1 MASNRDK
8 RALSKSGA
16 AAVRGVVPA
25 DVMGP
30 RLLYVVICAV
40 LTLIGIVM
48 VYSASSVEALNNG
61 ADPASEVI
69 KQVVFAIMGV
79 TGAFVCAKLLPYDAW
94 KGWAAWALWGGSVLL
109 IVLTAAVGTEELGAQ
124 RWVNIGP
131 VSLQPSEF
139 AKIGFVLMA
148 ARLMEQIREGLAEWK
163 DVLVTAGW
171 TLGIPL
177 IFLLVTQSDLGTTAV
192 CMVGIVAVMWAADM
206 PGRAMALIAVFV
218 VVFVF
223 AMILVAPYRAARL
236 TSFIDPWKDALGTG
250 YQLIHSFY
258 AFSEGGLF
266 GVGLGNSSEKF
277 QYLPEAET
285 DFIFSIIGEEF
296 GLVGALVVIGLFL
309 ALLYAGLGIARK
321 APDRY
326 GAMLACGLTVM
337 LVFQAFL
344 NMACVIGLAPTTGKP
359 IPFISSGGSSL
370 IASMLISGII
380 LNVSFAS
387 DAPDQHDRRRADL
400 RIVRSEPV
408 SRGLSSHRGPSVGER
423 PAGRSVRR
431 PSSPKRTRP
440 EASRGG
446 YRSGGVRD
454 ARGRRH
460 R

>member
-1 MASNRDK
+1 MDGRPAT
-8 RALSKSGA
+8 GV
-16 AAVRGVVPA
+16 AAVRGAVPA

-30 RLLYVVICAV
+30 RLLYVVVCIV

-61 ADPASEVI
+61 ADPASEVV
-69 KQVVFAIMGV
+69 KQAAFALVGVVV
-79 TGAFVCAKLLPYDAW
+79 AFVCAKILPYSAW
-94 KGWAAWALWGGSVLL
+94 KGWAAWALWGGSVFL

-139 AKIGFVLMA
+139 AKVGFIIMA
-148 ARLMEQIREGLAEWK
+148 SRLMYQIREGLATWR
-163 DVLVTAGW
+163 DVLITAAW
-171 TLGIPL
+171 TLGLPL
-177 IFLLVTQSDLGTTAV
+177 AFLLVTQSDLGTTAV
-192 CMVGIVAVMWAADM
+192 CLVGIIAVLWAADV
-206 PGRAMALIAVFV
+206 PGRAVAAMVGFV
-218 VVFVF
+218 AFFVL
-223 AMILVAPYRAARL
+223 AMILVAPYRAERL
-236 TSFIDPWKDALGTG
+236 TSFMDPWKDALGSG

-296 GLVGALVVIGLFL
+296 GLLGALAVIALFL

-400 RIVRSEPV
+400 KIVRAET
-408 SRGLSSHRGPSVGER
+408 PSGV
-423 PAGRSVRR
+423 
-431 PSSPKRTRP
+431 PSSRHSRIHDERLSGRP
-440 EASRGG
+440 MGVSSASRRGAAASSRRGSRGG
-446 YRSGGVRD
+446 AGRD
-454 ARGRRH
+454 SRTRRH
-460 R
+460 P